1 MGLELRNISKV
12 VTGEMHPAEV
22 DLKFEMGSS
31 DVLLGRTMSGKTS
44 LLRILAGLD
53 RPSSGQV
60 LVDDRDVTGVSVRKR
75 SIAMVYQQF
84 INDPFLSV
92 YANIS
97 PTFKI
102 AGTPK
107 KRDRRTGTRSRRHAA
122 PGDDARPDTRLAFR
136 GQQQRIARALVKE
149 AHLSVLR
156 RPSSVP

>member
-1 MGLELRNISKV
+1 MGLVLRNISKV

-31 DVLLGRTMSGKTS
+31 DVLLGRTMAGKTS

-84 INDPFLSV
+84 INDPSLSV
-92 YANIS
+92 YANIA

-107 KRDRRTGTRSRRHAA
+107 KEIDAQAREVAAMLHLETMLDRIPAA
-122 PGDDARPDTRLAFR
+122 
-136 GQQQRIARALVKE
+136 
-149 AHLSVLR
+149 LSGGNN
-156 RPSSVP
+156 SSSPAPW